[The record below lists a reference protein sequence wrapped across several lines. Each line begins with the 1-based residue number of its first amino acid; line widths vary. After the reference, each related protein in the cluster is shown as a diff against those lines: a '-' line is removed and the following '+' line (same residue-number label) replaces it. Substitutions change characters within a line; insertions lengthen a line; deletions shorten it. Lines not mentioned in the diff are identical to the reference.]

1 MKRALLKAATKLF
14 AENGYEK
21 VSIKAIAEE
30 AGVTSGM
37 IAYYFGGKGGL
48 YREVLHSLFLAYE
61 KRLPRLMDEKE
72 KEKGCRELMRE
83 YFGAAYRIY
92 EDNPYYSMIICREG
106 SNPTGEFKLLLREH
120 EERMG
125 GDYLKH
131 LIQHCIDSGAI
142 RADVPA
148 GVLARLLSLTANYY
162 RIPMSLHDTLHPHES
177 FDIRAY
183 FDLLG
188 DLFFTGLEKR
198 S

>member
-1 MKRALLKAATKLF
+1 LKRALLKAATKLF

-61 KRLPRLMDEKE
+61 KRLPRLMEKD
-72 KEKGCRELMRE
+72 KGCRELMKE
-83 YFGAAYRIY
+83 YFETAHRIY

-106 SNPTGEFKLLLREH
+106 SNPTGEFKALLREH
-120 EERMG
+120 EQRMG
-125 GDYLKH
+125 GDYLRH
-131 LIQHCIDSGAI
+131 LVQHCIDSGAM
-142 RADVPA
+142 RSDVPP
-148 GVLARLLSLTANYY
+148 GVLARLLSLTANYF
-162 RIPMSLHDTLHPHES
+162 RIPMSLHDILHPHEE
-177 FDIRAY
+177 FNLQAY
-183 FDLLG
+183 FNLLG

-198 S
+198 D